1 MQKMCVASVVPV
13 TRSVIPDSDGFWF
26 CGEWQYSCNPYPT
39 LPSKANTCKSVLMGL
54 LCFCIFLPILVWC
67 CFMIRLCFFVINVAP
82 NKKLQKKV
90 QNMLG
95 KQPPAG
101 GHDLRG
107 DGEQRQVVSTNLD
120 LRSLRQAR
128 KRQNAFSTL
137 REVRSR
143 LLSLL
148 RQSKHLTS

>member
-13 TRSVIPDSDGFWF
+13 TRSEIPDSDGFWF

-82 NKKLQKKV
+82 NKKLQKKSKLCLANNHPLV
-90 QNMLG
+90 DMTCPVMVSRDRSFQQTWICDHCDRRENART
-95 KQPPAG
+95 PF
-101 GHDLRG
+101 LRCERCG
-107 DGEQRQVVSTNLD
+107 VDFC
-120 LRSLRQAR
+120 RSC
-128 KRQNAFSTL
+128 
-137 REVRSR
+137 VRAN
-143 LLSLL
+143 
-148 RQSKHLTS
+148 T